1 MKKVFVLFVLWL
13 CCCVLLLAEKPQTSK
28 QEQRQDFR
36 ITQLHKELEA
46 IDTKFE
52 SSENVWLKHYVSLE
66 NYNEIT
72 NEITALQKELES
84 FHTNPPRSLTH
95 RLETLQ
101 RQQDLLK
108 EYAKHPYGSLLEA
121 KNIDEI
127 PQITNPFLILSG
139 YSFIKQIDE
148 QKNTLVAN
156 QESLESLLE
165 LVREKY
171 RILNQLS
178 FVDKSVAVADKIVRI
193 QTMLEELE
201 GAQRILATSMDLYN
215 QESQSTILKLKHQI
229 KAQFLK
235 TIYIGIAVLITI
247 LLAFLLKLT
256 LRKYILDTDRI
267 YTASKVI
274 NFLNITIIVL
284 ILLFAYMENV
294 SYLVAI
300 VGFASAGLA
309 IAMKD
314 LFMSVLGWFV
324 IILGGSV
331 HVGDRVRVCK
341 DGSIYVGDVLDIS
354 MLRITIFEDVT
365 LTSYMENRRAG
376 RIIFIPNNYIF
387 TTMFANYTHGGLKT
401 VWDGI
406 DFTITFDSNYKKAL
420 KIATDTGKKYAKG
433 YTEMVRQQVHRMRDK
448 YSLRNPN
455 LEVRSYCMIEPNGL
469 RISMWYQTNAY
480 ATLALRSTISGE
492 IMEQILKEDDIRIAY
507 PTSKVITSANDG
519 IGNKDK
525 KIDEANVE
533 NLALLG
539 GAVADSKDSV

>member
-1 MKKVFVLFVLWL
+1 MKKVFFLLMCCVVLF
-13 CCCVLLLAEKPQTSK
+13 AEQTDK
-28 QEQRQDFR
+28 QHEYERKDFR
-36 ITQLHKELEA
+36 IMQLHKELEA

-52 SSENVWLKHYVSLE
+52 HSENVWLKHYMSLA
-66 NYNEIT
+66 NYNELT
-72 NEITALQKELES
+72 NEIISLQKELES
-84 FHTNPPRSLTH
+84 LANPPRSLIH

-108 EYAKHPYGSLLEA
+108 EYAQHPYSSLLEI
-121 KNIDEI
+121 KNIEEI

-148 QKNTLVAN
+148 HKIALMAN
-156 QESLESLLE
+156 QESLETLLE
-165 LVREKY
+165 QVKEKY
-171 RILNQLS
+171 RILNRLS
-178 FVDKSVAVADKIVRI
+178 FMDKSIEVANAIVQI

-201 GAQRILATSMDLYN
+201 GAQRILATSMEIYN
-215 QESQSTILKLKHQI
+215 QESQSTIAKLKHQI

-235 TIYIGIAVLITI
+235 TIHIGIAVLITI

-300 VGFASAGLA
+300 LGFASAGLA

-314 LFMSVLGWFV
+314 LFMSVLGWSV
-324 IILGGSV
+324 IVLGGSV

-341 DGSIYVGDVLDIS
+341 EGSVYVGDVLDIS

-376 RIIFIPNNYIF
+376 RIVFVPNNYIF

-469 RISMWYQTNAY
+469 KISMWYQTNAY

-507 PTSKVITSANDG
+507 PTSKVVTSANDG

-525 KIDEANVE
+525 KLDEANTE

-539 GAVADSKDSV
+539 GAVANVVSKENV

>member
-1 MKKVFVLFVLWL
+1 MGLKNEKNLFFAI
-13 CCCVLLLAEKPQTSK
+13 VLLCAATSGETAK
-28 QEQRQDFR
+28 AR
-36 ITQLHKELEA
+36 
-46 IDTKFE
+46 
-52 SSENVWLKHYVSLE
+52 
-66 NYNEIT
+66 
-72 NEITALQKELES
+72 ALQKELES

-108 EYAKHPYGSLLEA
+108 EYAQHPYGSLLEA

-127 PQITNPFLILSG
+127 PQITNLFLILSG

-148 QKNTLVAN
+148 QKNALVAN

-215 QESQSTILKLKHQI
+215 QESQSTILKLKNQI

-235 TIYIGIAVLITI
+235 TIYIGVAVLITI

-324 IILGGSV
+324 IVLGGSV

-492 IMEQILKEDDIRIAY
+492 IMEQILKEDDIHIAY

-539 GAVADSKDSV
+539 GAVADSKDNV

>member
-1 MKKVFVLFVLWL
+1 MKRIFFLLL
-13 CCCVLLLAEKPQTSK
+13 CCCAVLLAEKPPK

-36 ITQLHKELEA
+36 IVQLQKELEA

-52 SSENVWLKHYVSLE
+52 NSENVWLKHYTSLE
-66 NYNEIT
+66 NYNDLT
-72 NEITALQKELES
+72 NEINALQKELES

-108 EYAKHPYGSLLEA
+108 EYAQHPYGSLLEA

-127 PQITNPFLILSG
+127 PQITNLFLILSG

-148 QKNTLVAN
+148 QKNALVAN

-215 QESQSTILKLKHQI
+215 QESQSTILKLKKQI

-235 TIYIGIAVLITI
+235 TIYIGVAVLITI

-324 IILGGSV
+324 IVLGGSV

-387 TTMFANYTHGGLKT
+387 TTMFASYTHGGLKT

-492 IMEQILKEDDIRIAY
+492 IMEQILKEDDIHIAY

-539 GAVADSKDSV
+539 GAVADSKDNV

>member
-13 CCCVLLLAEKPQTSK
+13 LCCCAVLLAEKTPK
-28 QEQRQDFR
+28 QEQDFG
-36 ITQLHKELEA
+36 ITQLQKELEA

-84 FHTNPPRSLTH
+84 HYTNPPRSLTH

-121 KNIDEI
+121 KNMEEI

-148 QKNTLVAN
+148 QKNALVAN

-324 IILGGSV
+324 IVLGGSV

-341 DGSIYVGDVLDIS
+341 DGSVYVGDVLDIS

-455 LEVRSYCMIEPNGL
+455 LEVRNYCMIEPNGL

-492 IMEQILKEDDIRIAY
+492 MMEQILKEDDIHIAY
-507 PTSKVITSANDG
+507 PTSKVVTSANDG

-533 NLALLG
+533 NLALFG
-539 GAVADSKDSV
+539 GAVADSKENV

>member
-1 MKKVFVLFVLWL
+1 MKKIF
-13 CCCVLLLAEKPQTSK
+13 VLLLVCYCAALYAKK
-28 QEQRQDFR
+28 QEQTQDFR

-52 SSENVWLKHYVSLE
+52 SSENIWLKHYMSLE
-66 NYNEIT
+66 NYNELT
-72 NEITALQKELES
+72 NEITTLQKELES

-108 EYAKHPYGSLLEA
+108 EYAQHPYGSLLEV
-121 KNIDEI
+121 KNMEEI

-139 YSFIKQIDE
+139 YSFMKQIE
-148 QKNTLVAN
+148 GQKNALTLN

-165 LVREKY
+165 LVKEKY

-178 FVDKSVAVADKIVRI
+178 FVDKSVEVANNIVRI

-201 GAQRILATSMDLYN
+201 GAQRILATSMDIYN
-215 QESQSTILKLKHQI
+215 QESQSTILKLKNQI

-235 TIYIGIAVLITI
+235 TIYIGVAVLITI

-324 IILGGSV
+324 IVLGGSV

-341 DGSIYVGDVLDIS
+341 DNSVYVGDVLDIS

-376 RIIFIPNNYIF
+376 RIVFVPNNYIF

-492 IMEQILKEDDIRIAY
+492 IMEQILKEDDIHIAY

-519 IGNKDK
+519 IGNKDREL
-525 KIDEANVE
+525 DEAKAQ

-539 GAVADSKDSV
+539 GAVSDSKNV

>member
-1 MKKVFVLFVLWL
+1 MKKVFLLL
-13 CCCVLLLAEKPQTSK
+13 MCCCAVLLAEKPH
-28 QEQRQDFR
+28 EQQDYEGKDLR
-36 ITQLHKELEA
+36 ATQLHKELEA

-52 SSENVWLKHYVSLE
+52 HSDNVWLKHYMSLE

-72 NEITALQKELES
+72 NEITTLQKELES
-84 FHTNPPRSLTH
+84 HHTNPPRSLIH

-108 EYAKHPYGSLLEA
+108 EYAQHPYGSLLEV
-121 KNIDEI
+121 KNIEEI

-148 QKNTLVAN
+148 QKNALMAN
-156 QESLESLLE
+156 QESLEALLE
-165 LVREKY
+165 QVKEKY

-178 FVDKSVAVADKIVRI
+178 FVDKSIEVANKIVQI

-201 GAQRILATSMDLYN
+201 GAQRILATSMEIYN
-215 QESQSTILKLKHQI
+215 QESQSTITKLKHQI

-235 TIYIGIAVLITI
+235 TIYIGVAVLITI

-341 DGSIYVGDVLDIS
+341 EGSVYVGDVLDIS

-376 RIIFIPNNYIF
+376 RIVFVPNNYIF

-492 IMEQILKEDDIRIAY
+492 IMEQILKEDDIHIAY
-507 PTSKVITSANDG
+507 PTSKVVASANDG
-519 IGNKDK
+519 IGDK
-525 KIDEANVE
+525 AKKLDETQAQ

-539 GAVADSKDSV
+539 GAGVSVDSEGQM

>member
-1 MKKVFVLFVLWL
+1 MKKVFLLL
-13 CCCVLLLAEKPQTSK
+13 MCCCAVLLAEKPH
-28 QEQRQDFR
+28 EQQDYEGKDLR
-36 ITQLHKELEA
+36 ATQLHKELEA

-52 SSENVWLKHYVSLE
+52 HSDNVWLKHYMSLE

-72 NEITALQKELES
+72 NEITTLQKELES
-84 FHTNPPRSLTH
+84 HHTNPPRSLIH

-108 EYAKHPYGSLLEA
+108 EYAQHPYGSLLEV
-121 KNIDEI
+121 KNIEEI

-148 QKNTLVAN
+148 QKNALMAN
-156 QESLESLLE
+156 QESLEALLE
-165 LVREKY
+165 QVKEKY

-178 FVDKSVAVADKIVRI
+178 FVDKSIEVANKIVQI

-201 GAQRILATSMDLYN
+201 GAQRILATSMEIYN
-215 QESQSTILKLKHQI
+215 QESQSTITKLKHQI

-235 TIYIGIAVLITI
+235 TIYIGVAVLITI

-341 DGSIYVGDVLDIS
+341 EGSVYVGDVLDIS

-376 RIIFIPNNYIF
+376 RIVFVPNNYIF

-492 IMEQILKEDDIRIAY
+492 IMEQILKEDDIHIAY
-507 PTSKVITSANDG
+507 PTSKVVASANDG
-519 IGNKDK
+519 IGDK
-525 KIDEANVE
+525 AKKLDETQAQ
-533 NLALLG
+533 NLALLS
-539 GAVADSKDSV
+539 GAGVSVDSKGQM

>member
-1 MKKVFVLFVLWL
+1 M
-13 CCCVLLLAEKPQTSK
+13 
-28 QEQRQDFR
+28 
-36 ITQLHKELEA
+36 
-46 IDTKFE
+46 
-52 SSENVWLKHYVSLE
+52 
-66 NYNEIT
+66 
-72 NEITALQKELES
+72 
-84 FHTNPPRSLTH
+84 
-95 RLETLQ
+95 
-101 RQQDLLK
+101 
-108 EYAKHPYGSLLEA
+108 
-121 KNIDEI
+121 
-127 PQITNPFLILSG
+127 
-139 YSFIKQIDE
+139 
-148 QKNTLVAN
+148 AN
-156 QESLESLLE
+156 QESLEALLE
-165 LVREKY
+165 QVKEKY

-178 FVDKSVAVADKIVRI
+178 FVDKSIEVANKIVQI

-201 GAQRILATSMDLYN
+201 GAQRILATSMEIYN
-215 QESQSTILKLKHQI
+215 QESQSTITKLKHQI

-235 TIYIGIAVLITI
+235 TIYIGVAVLITI

-341 DGSIYVGDVLDIS
+341 EGSVYVGDVLDIS

-376 RIIFIPNNYIF
+376 RIVFVPNNYIF

-492 IMEQILKEDDIRIAY
+492 IMEQILKEDDIHIAY
-507 PTSKVITSANDG
+507 PTSKVVASANDG
-519 IGNKDK
+519 IGDK
-525 KIDEANVE
+525 AKKLDETQAQ

-539 GAVADSKDSV
+539 GAGVSVDSKGQM

>member
-1 MKKVFVLFVLWL
+1 MKKVFLLL
-13 CCCVLLLAEKPQTSK
+13 MCCCAVLLAEKPHK
-28 QEQRQDFR
+28 QQDYEGKDLR
-36 ITQLHKELEA
+36 ATQLHKELEA

-52 SSENVWLKHYVSLE
+52 HSDNVWLKHYMSLE

-72 NEITALQKELES
+72 NEITTLQKELES
-84 FHTNPPRSLTH
+84 HHTNPPRSLIH

-108 EYAKHPYGSLLEA
+108 EYAQHPYGSLLEV
-121 KNIDEI
+121 KNIEEI

-148 QKNTLVAN
+148 QKNALMAN
-156 QESLESLLE
+156 QESLEALLE
-165 LVREKY
+165 QVKEKY

-178 FVDKSVAVADKIVRI
+178 FVDKSIEVANKIVQI

-201 GAQRILATSMDLYN
+201 GAQRILATSMEIYN
-215 QESQSTILKLKHQI
+215 QESQSTITKLKHQI

-235 TIYIGIAVLITI
+235 TIYIGVAVLITI

-341 DGSIYVGDVLDIS
+341 EGSVYVGDVLDIS

-376 RIIFIPNNYIF
+376 RIVFVPNNYIF

-455 LEVRSYCMIEPNGL
+455 LEVRSYCMIEPNGF

-492 IMEQILKEDDIRIAY
+492 IMEQILKEDDIHIAY
-507 PTSKVITSANDG
+507 PTSKVVASENDG
-519 IGNKDK
+519 IGDK
-525 KIDEANVE
+525 AKKLDETQAQ
-533 NLALLG
+533 NLALLS
-539 GAVADSKDSV
+539 GAAVSVDSKGQM

>member
-1 MKKVFVLFVLWL
+1 MKKIALFL
-13 CCCVLLLAEKPQTSK
+13 CVCCSLLFAEKPQTKS
-28 QEQRQDFR
+28 DLL
-36 ITQLHKELEA
+36 ITQLHKELES
-46 IDTKFE
+46 IDSKLE
-52 SSENVWLKHYVSLE
+52 GSENIWLKHYSSLE
-66 NYNEIT
+66 NYNDLTSEIST
-72 NEITALQKELES
+72 IQKELETY
-84 FHTNPPRSLTH
+84 HTNHTDHASPPRSLMH

-108 EYAKHPYGSLLEA
+108 EYAQHPYGSLLEV
-121 KNIDEI
+121 KSIEEI

-139 YSFIKQIDE
+139 YSFIKQIHGQE
-148 QKNTLVAN
+148 NALVAN
-156 QESLESLLE
+156 QESLDELLE
-165 LVREKY
+165 LVKEKY

-178 FVDKSVAVADKIVRI
+178 EVDKSVDVANSIVRI

-201 GAQRILATSMDLYN
+201 GAQKILATSMDIYN
-215 QESQSTILKLKHQI
+215 QEAQSTILRITNQI
-229 KAQFLK
+229 KAQLFKSL
-235 TIYIGIAVLITI
+235 YIAIAVFITI

-256 LRKYILDTDRI
+256 LRKYIVDTQRI

-274 NFLNITIIVL
+274 NFINITIIVL

-324 IILGGSV
+324 IVLGGSV
-331 HVGDRVRVCK
+331 HVGDRIRVCK
-341 DGSIYVGDVLDIS
+341 DGSTYVGDVLDIS
-354 MLRITIFEDVT
+354 VLRITLFEDVT

-376 RIIFIPNNYIF
+376 RIIFVPNNYIF
-387 TTMFANYTHGGLKT
+387 TMMLANYTHGGLKA

-420 KIATDTGKKYAKG
+420 KIATDIGRKHARG
-433 YTEMVRQQVHRMRDK
+433 YTEMVRQQVHRIRDK

-480 ATLALRSTISGE
+480 ATLALRSVISGE
-492 IMEQILKEDDIRIAY
+492 IMEQILKEKDIHIAY
-507 PTSKVITSANDG
+507 PTSKVITSMHDG
-519 IGNKDK
+519 AGDK
-525 KIDEANVE
+525 NPPLDERGSFHA
-533 NLALLG
+533 ATLG
-539 GAVADSKDSV
+539 GGIVSKDSKDNV

>member
-1 MKKVFVLFVLWL
+1 MKRIFFLLL
-13 CCCVLLLAEKPQTSK
+13 CCCVLLLAEKPPK

-36 ITQLHKELEA
+36 IAQLQKELEA

-52 SSENVWLKHYVSLE
+52 SSENVWLKHYTSLE
-66 NYNEIT
+66 NYNDLT
-72 NEITALQKELES
+72 NEINALQKELES
-84 FHTNPPRSLTH
+84 HHTNPPRSLTH

-108 EYAKHPYGSLLEA
+108 EYAQHPYGSLLEA

-127 PQITNPFLILSG
+127 PQITNLFLILSG

-148 QKNTLVAN
+148 QKNALVAN

-215 QESQSTILKLKHQI
+215 QESQSTILKLKNQI

-235 TIYIGIAVLITI
+235 TIYIGVAVLITI

-324 IILGGSV
+324 IVLGGSV

-492 IMEQILKEDDIRIAY
+492 IMEQILKEDDIHIAY

-539 GAVADSKDSV
+539 GAVADSKDNV

>member
-1 MKKVFVLFVLWL
+1 MKKVFLLL
-13 CCCVLLLAEKPQTSK
+13 MCCCAVLLAEKPHK
-28 QEQRQDFR
+28 QQDYEGKDLR
-36 ITQLHKELEA
+36 ATQLHKELEA

-52 SSENVWLKHYVSLE
+52 HSDNVWLKHYMSLE

-72 NEITALQKELES
+72 NEITTLQKELES
-84 FHTNPPRSLTH
+84 HHTNPPRSLIH

-108 EYAKHPYGSLLEA
+108 EYAQHPYGSLLEV
-121 KNIDEI
+121 KNIEEI

-148 QKNTLVAN
+148 QKNALMAN
-156 QESLESLLE
+156 QESLEALLE
-165 LVREKY
+165 QVKEKY

-178 FVDKSVAVADKIVRI
+178 FVDKSIEVANKIVQI

-201 GAQRILATSMDLYN
+201 GAQRILATSMEIYN
-215 QESQSTILKLKHQI
+215 QESQSTITKLKHQI

-235 TIYIGIAVLITI
+235 TIYIGVAVLITI

-341 DGSIYVGDVLDIS
+341 EGSVYVGDVLDIS

-376 RIIFIPNNYIF
+376 RIVFVPNNYIF

-406 DFTITFDSNYKKAL
+406 DFSITFDSNYKKAL

-455 LEVRSYCMIEPNGL
+455 LEVRSYCMIEPNGF

-492 IMEQILKEDDIRIAY
+492 IMEQILKEDDIHIAY
-507 PTSKVITSANDG
+507 PTSKVVASANDG
-519 IGNKDK
+519 IGDK
-525 KIDEANVE
+525 AKKLDEAQAQ

-539 GAVADSKDSV
+539 GAGVSVDSKGQM

>member
-1 MKKVFVLFVLWL
+1 MKKVFLLL
-13 CCCVLLLAEKPQTSK
+13 MCCCAVLLAEKPHK
-28 QEQRQDFR
+28 QQDYEGKDLR
-36 ITQLHKELEA
+36 ATQLHKELEA

-52 SSENVWLKHYVSLE
+52 HSDNVWLKHYMSLE

-72 NEITALQKELES
+72 NEITTLQKELES
-84 FHTNPPRSLTH
+84 HHTNPPRSLIH

-108 EYAKHPYGSLLEA
+108 EYAQHPYGSLLEV
-121 KNIDEI
+121 KNIEEI

-148 QKNTLVAN
+148 QKNALMAN
-156 QESLESLLE
+156 QESLEALLE
-165 LVREKY
+165 QVKEKY

-178 FVDKSVAVADKIVRI
+178 FVDKSIEVANKIVQI

-201 GAQRILATSMDLYN
+201 GAQRILATSMEIYN
-215 QESQSTILKLKHQI
+215 QESQSTITKLKHQI

-235 TIYIGIAVLITI
+235 TIYIGVAVLITI

-341 DGSIYVGDVLDIS
+341 EGSVYVGDVLDIS

-376 RIIFIPNNYIF
+376 RIVFVPNNYIF

-406 DFTITFDSNYKKAL
+406 DFSITFDSNYKKAL

-455 LEVRSYCMIEPNGL
+455 LEVRSYCMIEPNGF

-492 IMEQILKEDDIRIAY
+492 IMEQILKEDDIHIAY
-507 PTSKVITSANDG
+507 PTSKVVASANDG
-519 IGNKDK
+519 IGDK
-525 KIDEANVE
+525 AKKLDETQAQ
-533 NLALLG
+533 NLALLS
-539 GAVADSKDSV
+539 GAGVSVDSKGQM

>member
-1 MKKVFVLFVLWL
+1 MKKVFLLL
-13 CCCVLLLAEKPQTSK
+13 MCCCAVLLAEKPHK
-28 QEQRQDFR
+28 QQDYEGKDLR
-36 ITQLHKELEA
+36 ATQLHKELEA

-52 SSENVWLKHYVSLE
+52 HSDNVWLKHYMSLE

-72 NEITALQKELES
+72 NEITTLQKELES
-84 FHTNPPRSLTH
+84 HHTNPPRSLIH

-108 EYAKHPYGSLLEA
+108 EYAQHPYGSLLEV
-121 KNIDEI
+121 KNIEEI

-148 QKNTLVAN
+148 QKNALMAN
-156 QESLESLLE
+156 QESLEALLE
-165 LVREKY
+165 QVKEKY

-178 FVDKSVAVADKIVRI
+178 FVDKSIEVANKIVQI

-201 GAQRILATSMDLYN
+201 GAQRILATSMEIYN
-215 QESQSTILKLKHQI
+215 QESQSTITKLKHQI

-235 TIYIGIAVLITI
+235 TIYIGVAVLITI

-341 DGSIYVGDVLDIS
+341 EGSVYVGDVLDIS

-376 RIIFIPNNYIF
+376 RIVFVPNNYIF

-455 LEVRSYCMIEPNGL
+455 LEVRSYCMIEPNGF

-492 IMEQILKEDDIRIAY
+492 IMEQILKEDDIHIAY
-507 PTSKVITSANDG
+507 PTSKVVASANDG
-519 IGNKDK
+519 IGDK
-525 KIDEANVE
+525 AKKLDETQAQ

-539 GAVADSKDSV
+539 GAVANVDSKGNV

>member
-1 MKKVFVLFVLWL
+1 MKRIFFLLL
-13 CCCVLLLAEKPQTSK
+13 CCCAVLLAEKPPK

-36 ITQLHKELEA
+36 ITQLQKELEA

-52 SSENVWLKHYVSLE
+52 SSENVWLKHYMSLE

-72 NEITALQKELES
+72 NEITTLQKELES

-108 EYAKHPYGSLLEA
+108 EYAQHPYGSLLEA
-121 KNIDEI
+121 KNMEEI

-148 QKNTLVAN
+148 QRNILVAN

-215 QESQSTILKLKHQI
+215 QESQSTILKLKNQI

-235 TIYIGIAVLITI
+235 TMYIGIAVLITI

-300 VGFASAGLA
+300 LGFASAGLA

-324 IILGGSV
+324 IVLGGSV

-376 RIIFIPNNYIF
+376 RIIFIPNKDIF
-387 TTMFANYTHGGLKT
+387 TTMFANDTHGGWKA

-492 IMEQILKEDDIRIAY
+492 IMEQILKEDDIHIAY

-539 GAVADSKDSV
+539 GAVADSKDNV

>member
-1 MKKVFVLFVLWL
+1 MKKVFLLL
-13 CCCVLLLAEKPQTSK
+13 MCCCAVLLAEKPHK
-28 QEQRQDFR
+28 QQDYEGKDLR
-36 ITQLHKELEA
+36 ATQLHKELEA

-52 SSENVWLKHYVSLE
+52 HSDNVWLKHYMSLE

-72 NEITALQKELES
+72 NEITTLQKELES
-84 FHTNPPRSLTH
+84 HHTNPPRSLIH

-108 EYAKHPYGSLLEA
+108 EYAQHPYGSLLEV
-121 KNIDEI
+121 KNIEEI

-148 QKNTLVAN
+148 QKNALMAN
-156 QESLESLLE
+156 QESLEALLE
-165 LVREKY
+165 QVKEKY

-178 FVDKSVAVADKIVRI
+178 FVDKSIEVANKIVQI

-201 GAQRILATSMDLYN
+201 GAQRILATSMEIYN
-215 QESQSTILKLKHQI
+215 QESQSTITKLKHQI

-235 TIYIGIAVLITI
+235 TIYIGVAVLITI

-341 DGSIYVGDVLDIS
+341 EGSVYVGDVLDIS

-376 RIIFIPNNYIF
+376 RIVFVPNNYIF

-406 DFTITFDSNYKKAL
+406 DFSITFDSNYKKAL

-455 LEVRSYCMIEPNGL
+455 LEVRSYCMIEPNGF

-492 IMEQILKEDDIRIAY
+492 IMEQILKEDDIHIAY
-507 PTSKVITSANDG
+507 PTSKVVASANDG
-519 IGNKDK
+519 IGDK
-525 KIDEANVE
+525 AKKLDETQAQ
-533 NLALLG
+533 NLALLS
-539 GAVADSKDSV
+539 GAVVSVDSKGQM

>member
-1 MKKVFVLFVLWL
+1 MKKVFLLL
-13 CCCVLLLAEKPQTSK
+13 MCCCAVLLAEKPHK
-28 QEQRQDFR
+28 QQDYEGKDLR
-36 ITQLHKELEA
+36 ATQLHKELEA

-52 SSENVWLKHYVSLE
+52 HSDNVWLKHYMSLE

-72 NEITALQKELES
+72 NEITTLQKELES
-84 FHTNPPRSLTH
+84 HHTNPPRSLIH

-108 EYAKHPYGSLLEA
+108 EYAQHPYGSLLEV
-121 KNIDEI
+121 KNIEEI

-148 QKNTLVAN
+148 QKNALMAN
-156 QESLESLLE
+156 QESLEALLE
-165 LVREKY
+165 QVKEKY

-178 FVDKSVAVADKIVRI
+178 FVDKSIEVANKIVQI

-201 GAQRILATSMDLYN
+201 GAQRILATSMEIYN
-215 QESQSTILKLKHQI
+215 QESQSTITKLKHQI

-235 TIYIGIAVLITI
+235 TIYIGVAVLITI

-341 DGSIYVGDVLDIS
+341 EGSVYVGDVLDIS

-376 RIIFIPNNYIF
+376 RIVFVPNNYIF

-455 LEVRSYCMIEPNGL
+455 LEVRSYCMIEPNGF

-492 IMEQILKEDDIRIAY
+492 IMEQILKEDDIHIAY
-507 PTSKVITSANDG
+507 PTSKVVASANDG
-519 IGNKDK
+519 IGDK
-525 KIDEANVE
+525 AKKLDETQAQ

-539 GAVADSKDSV
+539 GAAVSVDSKGQM